1 MEIILYKPEIA
12 GNVGAIIRL
21 AANTGIPVHIVES
34 KTLEFEETKIKRA
47 GLDYHDMASVTVH
60 DSWKEFEKKHLNE
73 NFLLTTSKSQNI
85 YWENDLKDIE
95 YIVFGTESVG
105 LPEEILNK
113 YKDRQITIPMDSQ
126 SRSINLANAVSICIY
141 EAWKQNNFNF

>member
-34 KTLEFEETKIKRA
+34 NTLEFEETKIKRA

-60 DSWKEFEKKHLNE
+60 ESWQEFEEKHLNE
-73 NFLLTTSKSQNI
+73 NFLITTSKSENI
-85 YWENDLKDIE
+85 YWENDLKDVE
-95 YIVFGTESVG
+95 YIVFGPESVG
-105 LPEEILNK
+105 LPEEILNN
-113 YKDRQITIPMDSQ
+113 YKDKQITIPMDTQ
-126 SRSINLANAVSICIY
+126 SRSINLANAVGIVMYEYLRQNSIN
-141 EAWKQNNFNF
+141 K

>member
-60 DSWKEFEKKHLNE
+60 ESWQEFEEKHLNE
-73 NFLLTTSKSQNI
+73 NWQI
-85 YWENDLKDIE
+85 RLK
-95 YIVFGTESVG
+95 
-105 LPEEILNK
+105 
-113 YKDRQITIPMDSQ
+113 
-126 SRSINLANAVSICIY
+126 
-141 EAWKQNNFNF
+141 

>member
-60 DSWKEFEKKHLNE
+60 ESWQEFEEKHLNE
-73 NFLLTTSKSQNI
+73 NFLITTSKSENI
-85 YWENDLKDIE
+85 YWENDLKDVE
-95 YIVFGTESVG
+95 YIVFGPESVG
-105 LPEEILNK
+105 LPEEILKN
-113 YKDRQITIPMDSQ
+113 YKDKQITIPMDTQ
-126 SRSINLANAVSICIY
+126 SRSINLANAVGIVMYEYLRQNSIN
-141 EAWKQNNFNF
+141 K

>member
-113 YKDRQITIPMDSQ
+113 YKNRQITIPMDSQ
-126 SRSINLANAVSICIY
+126 SRSINLANAVGIVMYEYLRQNSIN
-141 EAWKQNNFNF
+141 K

>member
-34 KTLEFEETKIKRA
+34 NTLQFEETKIKRA

-60 DSWKEFEKKHLNE
+60 DSWQEFEEKHLNE
-73 NFLLTTSKSQNI
+73 NFLITTSKSENI
-85 YWENDLKDIE
+85 YWENDLKDVE
-95 YIVFGTESVG
+95 YIVFGPESVG
-105 LPEEILNK
+105 LPEEILNN
-113 YKDRQITIPMDSQ
+113 YKDKQITIPMDTQ
-126 SRSINLANAVSICIY
+126 SRSINLANAVGIVMYEYLRQNSIN
-141 EAWKQNNFNF
+141 K